1 MKHTPIFP
9 EYLATS
15 DAGFAYLIN
24 VEGFSGDE
32 IKAAHHMPPRSWQ
45 RCVLSWASV
54 LMSENAT

>member
-9 EYLATS
+9 EYPATS

-32 IKAAHHMPPRSWQ
+32 IKAAHHMPPRS
-45 RCVLSWASV
+45 
-54 LMSENAT
+54 